1 MVNLSQVDCY
11 YDETVVIRKRGK
23 LLVPKV
29 TCTCVH
35 MSSDELYISSMST
48 TSFIFSIKYLTRP
61 LSN

>member
-29 TCTCVH
+29 TCTT
-35 MSSDELYISSMST
+35 YILSEYVLRLASLIFALT
-48 TSFIFSIKYLTRP
+48 FRTSLEKWYSIY
-61 LSN
+61 